1 MSMFEM
7 ASLIIHLKTKKTPLG
22 MSVDS
27 VYNDIWPEIH
37 LLLNFHIP
45 LLL

>member
-1 MSMFEM
+1 MSVFEM
-7 ASLIIHLKTKKTPLG
+7 ASPIIHLKTEKTPLG

-27 VYNDIWPEIH
+27 VYNDVWPEIH

-45 LLL
+45 LVL